1 MIINQEQH
9 NNNKGFLSGFF
20 CKIVVR
26 TSCIVEDNG
35 NVDDDFVDNDND
47 VLL

>member
-20 CKIVVR
+20 LQNCGEDKF
-26 TSCIVEDNG
+26 IVEDNG